1 MRAARQVLSERLG
14 GQAERG
20 GAFGLGNRLCRAA
33 YGHVGRPKA
42 ITSNERLAQQ
52 QPQASDCL
60 WAMGDVVAMLD
71 AGQAKEESAARPPFE
86 VYE

>member
-1 MRAARQVLSERLG
+1 MRAARQVLSERVG

-20 GAFGLGNRLCRAA
+20 GRSVWEPCVVRHMGTWD
-33 YGHVGRPKA
+33 GRKLF
-42 ITSNERLAQQ
+42 TSNERLAQQ

-71 AGQAKEESAARPPFE
+71 AGQGKEESAARPTFE

>member
-1 MRAARQVLSERLG
+1 MGTWDDRKL
-14 GQAERG
+14 
-20 GAFGLGNRLCRAA
+20 F
-33 YGHVGRPKA
+33 
-42 ITSNERLAQQ
+42 TSNERLAQQ

-60 WAMGDVVAMLD
+60 WEMGDVMLD